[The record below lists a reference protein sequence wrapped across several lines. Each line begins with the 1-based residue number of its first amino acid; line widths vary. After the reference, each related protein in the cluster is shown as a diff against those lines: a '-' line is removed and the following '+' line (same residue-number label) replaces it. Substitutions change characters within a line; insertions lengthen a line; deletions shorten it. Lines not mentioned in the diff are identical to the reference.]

1 MLVLEERPHPNLIVA
16 DGLGDDRDVQLSFEQ
31 GLQRSE
37 GAFDGERDLDLR
49 VPATEDLHERRQPVI
64 PGVALRAD
72 AHDTRLARAEAPHVF
87 LGRPDVFEDA
97 VRRREHAFSRGGHDH
112 ALPHA
117 QEERRPEP
125 FFNPVQLMA
134 DGRLRPVQL
143 AGRTRHAAR
152 RGYGGDHLAVS
163 DVDVHDGDSSI
174 S

>member
-1 MLVLEERPHPNLIVA
+1 MA

-31 GLQRSE
+31 ASSGRRVHSTASE
-37 GAFDGERDLDLR
+37 TSISR

-125 FFNPVQLMA
+125 FFNSAQLMA

-163 DVDVHDGDSSI
+163 DVDVHDEDSSI